1 MRTFVTKCVVGDI
14 VTEGEGN
21 GKKVSITDGG
31 ELMLAMVV
39 MIVVIMIL
47 SQNMLFMTLSLEMTE
62 DQYGNYEKTT
72 LLLTSKNI
80 YAVCR

>member
-21 GKKVSITDGG
+21 GKKVSIKDEG
-31 ELMLAMVV
+31 ELMLAMIV

-47 SQNMLFMTLSLEMTE
+47 SQNVLFMTLSLEMM
-62 DQYGNYEKTT
+62 DF
-72 LLLTSKNI
+72 
-80 YAVCR
+80 VCDFFA